1 MPKACSAI
9 NCPNRD
15 TRENRAKG
23 LSFHSFP
30 KAHELRKKWMLAVN
44 RIEPGSRK
52 LWIPGSGAC
61 ICSEHFNQEEFEVYG
76 GQKRLKAGVIPSVF
90 SFKVSQELTDGQHPS
105 KSLKAMRIHCPAVS
119 VSETASWA
127 DASPVQSKVVE
138 LIQVEHQ
145 YSLNEP
151 MDGRMKS
158 FGSSG
163 PKLGSDRGKDAAQR
177 RLSYY
182 QQELWNMLGSLR
194 EKHLL
199 QEEAEHMLKSQ
210 FSDLQLSLQCEET
223 QCESYPTVTRNFAV
237 SLHLF
242 SAKAYEFMK
251 KTFQLPETATLHTW
265 LSNSDCKPGFSEQA
279 FIALAERSQPAQQ
292 TCKKCALL
300 IGTMPLEKRIYYDP
314 STRSLQGLVDFG
326 AGSYDADE
334 VLAAGEALLFV
345 AVGFQHQWIVPLGY
359 FLLATPRGDIQAQ
372 LLRHCILK
380 LHDVGVQVIS
390 VTSDATA
397 PNIDTARR
405 LGVVV
410 DGLTVKSTFFHP
422 ATPTLEIAYYFDPSH
437 LLSLIHNFLQTNGSL
452 QVSSKAVCWDY
463 LLHLGALQE
472 TGLLQAACQTG
483 GVRMQDQR
491 VWVNGTTQ
499 VFSEGTVQALDF
511 AARLGLPQF
520 QGHEATT
527 QFIGLLSNVFDI
539 CNSWSI
545 FGKGSKAP
553 LSSASVDILGN
564 LCNEY
569 ENLLRKLHTASGEL
583 VELSKHRWGF
593 LGFLV
598 NLRSLQWLVQAH
610 LLAEENPIPYLFSC
624 WWSLDALEWC
634 RGALR
639 KVCGTKNIAT
649 AGNFKDAYK
658 LVLNKAV
665 SGLGLDP
672 PNLLDISLCRRASLQ
687 LQASWP
693 LGQGQIWQLQW
704 GSGFSQKMNEVS
716 VAPAFLAELEEDTV
730 TYISCAILRKLL
742 PLLSCAKCRAAL
754 LRPCRGVP
762 TDCALMFV
770 ESKGRKYLPA
780 KSVQRVV
787 CRAKQ
792 TVGLPSLFLRNSW
805 HHGHLAQELAILAE
819 VSEEP
824 DLFPSLVDHLFESNT
839 LVSNHYVTLLQAL
852 VRTFLELWFKLV
864 QGPQCMP
871 VAQEYHS
878 INSLPDEIGLK
889 DVMKELQKITE
900 SQKMLQMDMTT
911 MRNEMITIRKELS
924 EEFIEMKREMQ
935 DLQKDI

>member
-61 ICSEHFNQEEFEVYG
+61 LCSEHFNQEEFEVYG

-90 SFKVSQELTDGQHPS
+90 SFKELTDGQHPS
-105 KSLKAMRIHCPAVS
+105 KSLKAMGIHCPAAS
-119 VSETASWA
+119 VREAASSA
-127 DASPVQSKVVE
+127 DTSPVQSKVVE
-138 LIQVEHQ
+138 LIQAEHQ
-145 YSLNEP
+145 YSLNEL
-151 MDGRMKS
+151 MDGRTTS
-158 FGSSG
+158 FGFSG
-163 PKLGSDRGKDAAQR
+163 PKLGSERGKDAAQR

-182 QQELWNMLGSLR
+182 QQELWNVLGSLR
-194 EKHLL
+194 EQHLL

-210 FSDLQLSLQCEET
+210 FSDLQLSLQYEEAR
-223 QCESYPTVTRNFAV
+223 CESYPTVTRNFAV

-279 FIALAERSQPAQQ
+279 FNALAERSQPAQQ
-292 TCKKCALL
+292 TCKKCSLL

-314 STRSLQGLVDFG
+314 STRRLQGLVDFG

-334 VLAAGEALLFV
+334 ILAAGEALLFV
-345 AVGFQHQWIVPLGY
+345 AVGFQHQWVVPLGY

-380 LHDVGVQVIS
+380 LHNVGLQVIS

-422 ATPTLEIAYYFDPSH
+422 ATPTLEIAYYFDSSH

-463 LLHLGALQE
+463 LLRLGALQE
-472 TGLLQAACQTG
+472 TELLQAACYAG
-483 GVRMQDQR
+483 GIRLQDQQ

-511 AARLGLPQF
+511 AAKLGLPQF

-539 CNSWSI
+539 CNSWSA

-553 LSSASVDILGN
+553 LSSASVDILSN

-569 ENLLRKLHTASGEL
+569 ENLLRKLRTASGEFL
-583 VELSKHRWGF
+583 ELSKHRWGF

-610 LLAEENPIPYLFSC
+610 LLVEESPMTYLLPC

-634 RGALR
+634 RGAIR
-639 KVCGTKNIAT
+639 KECGTKNIAT

-665 SGLGLDP
+665 SGLGLDT

-704 GSGFSQKMNEVS
+704 GSGFPQKMNNVS
-716 VAPAFLAELEEDTV
+716 VDPAFLAELKEDTV
-730 TYISCAILRKLL
+730 TYISCAILGKLL

-754 LRPCRGVP
+754 LRPCGGVP
-762 TDCALMFV
+762 TDSALMFV
-770 ESKGRKYLPA
+770 ESKGGKYLPA
-780 KSVQRVV
+780 KSVQRVI

-792 TVGLPSLFLRNSW
+792 IVSLSSLFLKNSW
-805 HHGHLAQELAILAE
+805 RHGHLAQELAILAE

-824 DLFPSLVDHLFESNT
+824 DLFPSLVDHVFESNT

-852 VRTFLELWFKLV
+852 VRTFLELWFRLV

-871 VAQEYHS
+871 VAQECHS
-878 INSLPDEIGLK
+878 TKEADRKQSMRGPRKPLGHPWKWPQEILGLK
-889 DVMKELQKITE
+889 EWYRAL
-900 SQKMLQMDMTT
+900 
-911 MRNEMITIRKELS
+911 
-924 EEFIEMKREMQ
+924 
-935 DLQKDI
+935 